1 MRILFITPI
10 LVPPILWA
18 GSHRVVYDISKALSK
33 RGHEVIVLT
42 SDIINIKEKKK
53 INSKIDTC
61 NHVKIVRNKIV
72 NFKLTEIT
80 GMTIST
86 DIMAFLKK
94 ALKDFDVVH
103 AHEYR
108 TYENIVLHHY
118 AKKYDI
124 TYLLQAHGSLRRDDP
139 KRSLKWVYDIFFGY
153 SLLKDASKVIALTPT
168 EAEQYMSMGVP
179 KEKIAIIPNGIDL
192 SEYAELPPKGSF
204 KKKFN
209 IPEDRKIILYLGRVH
224 KIKGIDF
231 LIRAYAYL
239 KNKMNFKDAVLV
251 IAGPDDGY
259 LSEVKSLVH
268 DLSVSNSVLFVGSLY
283 GGDKLAAYVDSEVYI
298 LPSRYETFG
307 MTVLEA
313 YACGKPVIASDV
325 GGLKELIVDGETGFL
340 FEAGNFKQMAEKI
353 VYLLNNSDK
362 AVEIGRK
369 ARILVE
375 EKYSIDKVVDMIE
388 RLYSEVAL

>member
-209 IPEDRKIILYLGRVH
+209 IPEDRKIILYLGRIH

-298 LPSRYETFG
+298 LSSRYETFG